1 MNPMNSA
8 QTMTQRKNS
17 NLNGSAGNGH
27 GGNGHGAMINALR
40 KLYDPVLEESV
51 PDVLLRIASMTREEA
66 QKGLA
71 KREGKATA
79 EGNAEADKPESD
91 AKR

>member
-17 NLNGSAGNGH
+17 NLNGSA
-27 GGNGHGAMINALR
+27 GNGHGAMINALR